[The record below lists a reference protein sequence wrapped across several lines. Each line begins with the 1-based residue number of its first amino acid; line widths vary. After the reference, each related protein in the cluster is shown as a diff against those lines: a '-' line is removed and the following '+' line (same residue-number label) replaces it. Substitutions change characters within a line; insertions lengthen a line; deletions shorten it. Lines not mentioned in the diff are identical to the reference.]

1 MIKKWKKQMLSV
13 LLSLSVAG
21 SVFLPVCAKAKTGS
35 IIYPVDQ
42 GYSYNQWMSILGRVR
57 DKIFQYI
64 EEQNLTIKEIRICG
78 CEVYSRGYNP
88 FYGITHEN
96 SVVVVYDSAE
106 CPQVET
112 AIREYME
119 EIGLA
124 EEYLC
129 FYDVADKIRDKD
141 VIYTMI
147 SEYVEEEDIEAFVY
161 QPFENSD
168 CGDYVTL
175 DFVWYSGA
183 GEAVSRFMAESNIDV
198 TQVCYSVADLA
209 GPDLEIGDP
218 DGNGEVNILDVVF
231 MNRVVAGVE
240 RMDEIQR
247 KAADVDGDGKVT
259 LSDSMKV
266 LQYIVGLIT
275 EL

>member
-1 MIKKWKKQMLSV
+1 MKKFQKQMLSV

-21 SVFLPVCAKAKTGS
+21 GVFLPVGAKAAS
-35 IIYPVDQ
+35 ASVYPAADA
-42 GYSYNQWMSILGRVR
+42 YSYNAWMSILFKIK
-57 DKIFQYI
+57 DKISNYV
-64 EEQNLTIKEIRICG
+64 EEQKLTVKEIRVCRN
-78 CEVYSRGYNP
+78 ESYNREYNK
-88 FYGITHEN
+88 FYGYIHEY
-96 SVVVVYDSAE
+96 SVLVVYDSAE

-129 FYDVADKIRDKD
+129 FYDVDDKIRDKD

-161 QPFENSD
+161 HPFENSD

-183 GEAVSRFMAESNIDV
+183 GEAVSKFMAENNIDV

-209 GPDLEIGDP
+209 GPELEMGDP
-218 DGNGEVNILDVVF
+218 DGDGEVGILDVVL
-231 MNRVVAGVE
+231 MNRVVVGVE
-240 RMDEIQR
+240 RMDESQR
-247 KAADVDGDGKVT
+247 RAADVDGDGKLT